1 MEGVSSHL
9 LKWSVDQK
17 LLLNS
22 GYDLTARFPDQQL
35 DSGNLINTLEPLCT
49 QENDLHIQN
58 DIQIQP
64 ANADH
69 GMTLEGKSMY
79 SSSVKHHILDGSGT
93 EGLKKLDSFTRWMSK
108 ELGDVEPQ
116 VQSSSGSYW
125 ITAESENG
133 VDDSSNPSQGNLDA
147 YLLSPSLS
155 QDQLF
160 SIIDFSPNW
169 AYAGTEIKVLYKY

>member
-1 MEGVSSHL
+1 
-9 LKWSVDQK
+9 
-17 LLLNS
+17 
-22 GYDLTARFPDQQL
+22 
-35 DSGNLINTLEPLCT
+35 
-49 QENDLHIQN
+49 
-58 DIQIQP
+58 
-64 ANADH
+64 
-69 GMTLEGKSMY
+69 
-79 SSSVKHHILDGSGT
+79 
-93 EGLKKLDSFTRWMSK
+93 
-108 ELGDVEPQ
+108 